1 MVTIFG
7 IRHHGPGSAKSLRSA
22 LKNRQPDILLIEGPP
37 DAEKL
42 VEHVEN
48 EGLKPP
54 VSILIYNPKDLKQAA
69 YFPFAEFSPEWQAM
83 KFGLKQDIP
92 IKFIDLPQSVHFTL
106 NNLEKEN
113 KQLSFQANENV
124 PLQRL
129 SKDDALLQSD
139 PLAYAAKLSGYTDS
153 ERWWEVMFEKEE
165 NREDIFPAIIELMT
179 ALREKVKDL
188 PPRELM
194 REAHMRNAIR
204 KAQKEGFQNIAVV
217 CGAWHAP
224 VLQNID
230 QYKSSADNSVLRGI
244 KKTTTKATW
253 VPWSYDRL
261 SNQSGYGAGVI
272 SPAYYQ
278 LLFSNRK
285 EVVIRWMSKVAR
297 LFRKEDLDASSA
309 HIIESIRLADTLAT
323 MRNLTVPG
331 INEMYESAVSI
342 FCDGY
347 HSKMEIINK
356 KLIIGDLIGKVPP
369 EIPLIPLQ
377 QDLEKA
383 IKSARLTKEK
393 NSIEAIDKKLDLRT
407 PSNLAASH
415 LLHRLKLLR
424 INWGKQKKTSRF
436 NTGNFSEVWK
446 LKWKPDFA
454 INIIEAGMWGNTVYS
469 ATSRFVLHK
478 AVELDTLPKLTE
490 LVESV
495 LNADL
500 KEIIAE
506 LIYYLQDLSAL
517 TKDVQHLMDALPALV
532 NAIRYGSTR
541 KLDVASLEEVIDKMI
556 PRICISLPNACVSM
570 DEEASKAL
578 FEKLLLVNQAINI
591 LNKATYN
598 DLWFKTINRISVLK
612 NVNGIIRGSC
622 NRILFDK
629 EIINIDESA
638 TRMHFALSKASDT
651 LDAALWIEGFLF
663 GSGLLL
669 IHNPIL
675 WKVLDDWITDIH
687 IEVFQQLLPLL
698 RRTFS
703 EFSHPERQKMMA
715 LVKGGRM
722 EDGQKQIGEKE
733 KKQLDFKKA
742 KEVISTVQ
750 MLLGID

>member
-1 MVTIFG
+1 LFTTFG

-22 LKNRQPDILLIEGPP
+22 LKNMQPDIVLIEGPP
-37 DAEKL
+37 GAEKL
-42 VEHVEN
+42 IEFVGN
-48 EGLKPP
+48 EELKPP

-83 KFGLKQDIP
+83 KFGLKQGIP
-92 IKFIDLPQSVHFTL
+92 IRFIDLPQSVHFTL
-106 NNLEKEN
+106 NKLEKEN
-113 KQLSFQANENV
+113 PQLSFQKKENGHF
-124 PLQRL
+124 
-129 SKDDALLQSD
+129 KKITEEETLLQKD
-139 PLAYAAKLSGYTDS
+139 PLAYAARLSGYTDS

-165 NREDIFPAIIELMT
+165 NPEDIFPAIIDLMT
-179 ALREKVKDL
+179 ALRGKVADP

-230 QYKSSADNSVLRGI
+230 LYKSSADNAVLRGI
-244 KKTTTKATW
+244 KKTNTKATW

-261 SNQSGYGAGVI
+261 SNQNGYRAGVI

-278 LLFSNRK
+278 LLFGNRK

-297 LFRKEDLDASSA
+297 LFRKKDLDASSA
-309 HIIESIRLADTLAT
+309 HIIEAIRLAETLAT

-331 INEMYESAVSI
+331 IDEMYEAAVSI
-342 FCDGY
+342 FCEGH

-356 KLIIGDLIGKVPP
+356 KLIVGDQIGKVSPK
-369 EIPLIPLQ
+369 IPLFPLQ

-393 NSIEAIDKKLDLRT
+393 NSTEAVDKKLDLRT

-415 LLHRLKLLR
+415 LLHRLELLG
-424 INWGKQKKTSRF
+424 IKWGKQKKTSRF
-436 NTGNFSEVWK
+436 NTGNFSEIWK

-469 ATSRFVLHK
+469 ATSRFVMHK
-478 AVELDTLPKLTE
+478 ANEVETLPKLTE
-490 LVESV
+490 LVEST

-500 KEIIAE
+500 NEIIGE

-541 KLDVASLEEVIDKMI
+541 KLDVASLGEVIDKMI
-556 PRICISLPNACVSM
+556 PRICISLPNACVSI
-570 DEEASKAL
+570 DEEASKSL
-578 FEKLLLVNQAINI
+578 FEKLLLVNQSINI
-591 LNKATYN
+591 LNRKNFN
-598 DLWFKTINRISVLK
+598 DLWYKTLNQITALK
-612 NVNGIIRGSC
+612 NVNGILRGSC
-622 NRILFDK
+622 SRILFDK
-629 EIINIDESA
+629 EIIDLDEST
-638 TRMHFALSKASDT
+638 TRMRYSLSKGNDSM
-651 LDAALWIEGFLF
+651 DAALWLEGFLF

-669 IHNPIL
+669 IHNPVL
-675 WKVLDDWITDIH
+675 WKVLDDWIS
-687 IEVFQQLLPLL
+687 ELPMENFQELLPLL

-715 LVKGGRM
+715 LVKRGRT
-722 EDGQKQIGEKE
+722 EDGGGETEEGGQKK
-733 KKQLDFKKA
+733 LDFEKA

-750 MLLGID
+750 MLLGIE